1 MDAIAFQP
9 KIATANLTMEQLASN
24 TQLNEKEKVGELSR
38 QFEAVLLRQILSEG
52 QKTIFKSKY
61 NQDTTTGGIYQDMIT
76 NQMADGIS
84 RSGSFGLAHSL
95 ERELGRQIFQK
106 DAGTGAAVAAP
117 SLGTIPSTKKHTHE

>member
-38 QFEAVLLRQILSEG
+38 QFEAVLLRQILAEG
-52 QKTIFKSKY
+52 QKTVFKSKY
-61 NQDTTTGGIYQDMIT
+61 NQDTSTSGIYQDMIT

-106 DAGTGAAVAAP
+106 DAGTGTAVAAP

>member
-1 MDAIAFQP
+1 MDALAFQP

-38 QFEAVLLRQILSEG
+38 QFEAVLLRQILAEG
-52 QKTIFKSKY
+52 QKTVFKSKY
-61 NQDTTTGGIYQDMIT
+61 NQDTTTSGIYQDMIT

-106 DAGTGAAVAAP
+106 DAGTGTAVAAP
-117 SLGTIPSTKKHTHE
+117 SLGTIPSTKTHTHE

>member
-9 KIATANLTMEQLASN
+9 RIATANLTMEQLASN
-24 TQLNEKEKVGELSR
+24 TQLNEQEKVGELSR
-38 QFEAVLLRQILSEG
+38 QFEAVLLRQILAEG
-52 QKTIFKSKY
+52 QKTVFKSKY
-61 NQDTTTGGIYQDMIT
+61 NQDTTTSGIYQDMIT

-106 DAGTGAAVAAP
+106 EDGTGTAVAAP
-117 SLGTIPSTKKHTHE
+117 GLGTIPSTKKHTHE